1 MSVPDGRVAKHH
13 WRFTLLL
20 AACGVLGA
28 ALVLAREIDY
38 GVGLG
43 RDAVEYL
50 SVARNLLAG
59 NGFTRFFGGVY
70 KAFPPLYPV
79 MLAVGSLGVFDPREV
94 AGPLNAVL
102 FGLTIFVA
110 GQYLRRRLEFRALAL
125 WGSLALALSLPLGEM
140 ASRAMS
146 ETAFILFATLALMQA
161 DEYLQSGKGAAL
173 QLAAVFSALACL
185 TRFMG
190 VTVVATTGMLL
201 LFQRGVSAAEKAK
214 RITGYTLIS
223 LGPVLLW
230 MLRTT
235 LLTGHPTGPGRGRAY
250 ATLHGI
256 WGDLLRITGG
266 WLDPERGWTPSA
278 MMAGLALLALA
289 TAVVIADRRGLRKEE
304 RAMHRHSLRS
314 YGGFALVYLTT
325 LGVAVMAGGTFTAGI
340 ESRLPIPMYLPLV
353 FVVVLALD
361 RMLRRAQARQPAG
374 SGGLSIIRTCVRRGR
389 GNRRESLAGL
399 MLVTALCLWPLSRV
413 APGVRA
419 IEKANRGRS
428 MYNGA
433 RWAHSEILQ
442 QVRER
447 GPGGTLYSN
456 DAAAAYIHTDTLE
469 KHRYL
474 PCAEES
480 AKLLRE
486 SAGGE
491 VRVLW
496 FLNRNRNLQMC
507 DQEGYGIAEL
517 FRLPGLEPETMASD
531 GVLFKFNRAYEGGA
545 DRYRVYRAWF
555 EDVAAGEAGARTVWD
570 VYTRDNTLIYLK
582 EPCIRGDHEAL
593 FMLHVIPVNTYDLPR
608 RYWQLGY
615 ENLDFAF
622 DGRGLRLDGHCM
634 MYVEL
639 SGYPVS
645 GIRTGQF
652 IAGEGLLWQVEFRV
666 EP

>member
-20 AACGVLGA
+20 LFIAVGGA
-28 ALVLAREIDY
+28 ALVLAREITY
-38 GVGLG
+38 GVGLQW
-43 RDAVEYL
+43 DSVEYL

-70 KAFPPLYPV
+70 ESFPPLYPV

-146 ETAFILFATLALMQA
+146 ETAFILFATLALVWISRSL
-161 DEYLQSGKGAAL
+161 ESGRRAAL
-173 QLAAVFSALACL
+173 IWAAVFSALACL
-185 TRFMG
+185 TRFVG

-361 RMLRRAQARQPAG
+361 RMLRRARAGRPAG

-419 IEKANRGRS
+419 IAKANRGRPT
-428 MYNGA
+428 MYHGA
-433 RWAHSEILQ
+433 RWAHSEILHL
-442 QVRER
+442 VRER

-456 DAAAAYIHTDTLE
+456 DTAVAYIHTDTLE

-474 PCAEES
+474 PCAEEKLR
-480 AKLLRE
+480 ARLLRE

-496 FLNRNRNLQMC
+496 FLNRNLQMC
-507 DQEGYGIAEL
+507 DQGYGIAEL
-517 FRLPGLEPETMASD
+517 FRLPGLEPEAMASD

-555 EDVAAGEAGARTVWD
+555 EDVAAGEAEARTVWD

-608 RYWQLGY
+608 YYWHLGY
-615 ENLDFAF
+615 DNLDFAF

-639 SGYPVS
+639 PGYPVS